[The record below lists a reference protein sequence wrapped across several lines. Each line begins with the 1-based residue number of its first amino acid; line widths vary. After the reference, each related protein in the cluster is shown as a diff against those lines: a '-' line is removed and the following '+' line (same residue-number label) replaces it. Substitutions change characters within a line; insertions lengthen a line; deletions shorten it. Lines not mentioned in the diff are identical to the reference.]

1 MALNTE
7 FIGTRIMDL
16 LIDAV
21 CVVDAEGRFVFVS
34 AACERIF
41 GYTPDEMIGMSM
53 IHLVHPDDRQ
63 RTLEAAGDIMR
74 GQAQMHFEN
83 RYVRKDGRIVDI
95 MWSARWSEPEG
106 IRLAVA
112 RDITL
117 LKHAERIQSAI
128 YRISEAAHLAEG
140 LSELY
145 QHIHRVICDLLP
157 VDNFLVALYDDTCEA
172 LSFPYVADD
181 QAIGA
186 MPGPL
191 DTGNPIATVIREG
204 RAVLYRFD
212 VNDDAEAPVVSLPG
226 KTQDWLGVP
235 LTSQAGVLGAV
246 VVQSYVGSA
255 RYQEQD
261 KELLQF
267 VSTQVATAIE
277 RKQAEISL
285 HQMARYDP
293 LTGLP
298 NRALFNAHVDMA
310 LQVAQR
316 QGDQFALLYL
326 DLDEFK
332 EVNDTLGH
340 EAGDQVLCEVARR
353 LVQCVRDSDMIGRMG
368 GDEFTVLLTN
378 IRGEDAV
385 GIVMDKIRKLF
396 DEPIVLPSRAATL
409 STSIGAA
416 LYPDHGTNRDQLFR
430 HADADMYAAKR
441 AQAAGLQHR

>member
-1 MALNTE
+1 MALDSE

-53 IHLVHPDDRQ
+53 IKLVHPDDRQ
-63 RTLEAAGDIMR
+63 QTLEAASNIMR

-95 MWSARWSEPEG
+95 MWSARWSEQEG

-117 LKHAERIQSAI
+117 LKQAQRTQNAI
-128 YRISEAAHLAEG
+128 YQISEAAHLAEG
-140 LSELY
+140 LFELY
-145 QHIHRVICDLLP
+145 QHIHRIIGDLLP
-157 VDNFLVALYDDTCEA
+157 VDNFLVALYDDACEA

-181 QAIGA
+181 QAGA
-186 MPGPL
+186 AMRGLL
-191 DTGNPIATVIREG
+191 DTGSPITSVIREG
-204 RAVLYRFD
+204 RAVLYRYD
-212 VNDDAEAPVVSLPG
+212 VPDDAGGPVVALPDE
-226 KTQDWLGVP
+226 TQDWLGVP
-235 LTSQAGVLGAV
+235 LISQAGTLGAV
-246 VVQSYVGSA
+246 VVQSYLGSA
-255 RYQEQD
+255 RYQEHD

-267 VSTQVATAIE
+267 VSTQIAMAIE
-277 RKQAEISL
+277 RKQAEICL
-285 HQMARYDP
+285 RHMARHDP

-298 NRALFNAHVDMA
+298 NRALFNEHVDMA
-310 LQVAQR
+310 LQVAR
-316 QGDQFALLYL
+316 RLGEQFALLYL

-332 EVNDTLGH
+332 EVNDILGH

-353 LVQCVRDSDMIGRMG
+353 LGQCVRDSDMVGRMG

-378 IRGEDAV
+378 IRGENAV
-385 GIVMDKIRKLF
+385 GIVMDKIREAF
-396 DEPIVLPSRAATL
+396 AQPIALPSRSVSL

-416 LYPDHGTNRDQLFR
+416 RYPGNGTSREELFR
-430 HADADMYAAKR
+430 HADAGMYAAKCTKLT
-441 AQAAGLQHR
+441 GPKHR